1 MTRAGGH
8 DMKIDANGTAFNCR
22 VDERE
27 GAPWIVFSNSLATD
41 LSLWDG
47 QVALLADRYSIL
59 RYDTRGH
66 GLTQASPPPYT
77 FDMLTGDALALM
89 DAVGVDKA
97 HWVGL
102 SLGGSTGIGM
112 ALKYGAR
119 LRSLAVCDS
128 RSRTDPAFVKAWD
141 DRIAT
146 IDAGGMDAIVEP
158 TIARWF
164 TPPFIASGKAVCDR
178 VRDMIRNT
186 STDGFAGCSRALQ
199 TLDFERRL
207 GELKLPVMFLVGSQD
222 AACPPEAAKAMHALV
237 AGSHCVIVDPASHIS
252 NLENPGQFNAALEA
266 HLKRAG

>member
-1 MTRAGGH
+1 
-8 DMKIDANGTAFNCR
+8 MKIDANGLTFNCR
-22 VDERE
+22 VDGRE
-27 GAPWIVFSNSLATD
+27 GAPWVVFSNSLATD

-47 QVALLADRYSIL
+47 QVELLADRFRIL

-66 GLTQASPPPYT
+66 GQTAASPPPYS
-77 FDMLTGDALALM
+77 FDMLAADALTLM
-89 DAVGVDKA
+89 DAAGVDRA

-102 SLGGSTGIGM
+102 SLGGSTGIAM
-112 ALKYGAR
+112 ALKHGDR

-128 RSRTDPAFVKAWD
+128 RSLTDPAFVKAWD
-141 DRIAT
+141 DRIAV
-146 IDAGGMDAIVEP
+146 IDAGGMEAIVEP

-164 TPPFIASGKAVCDR
+164 TPPFIQSGKATCDR

-186 STDGFAGCSRALQ
+186 SAEGFTGCSRALQ

-207 GELKLPVMFLVGSQD
+207 GELTLPVLFLVGSQD

-252 NLENPGQFNAALEA
+252 NLENPAQFNAALEA
-266 HLKRAG
+266 HLKRAA